1 LFTRALELNEAW
13 EGGTIH
19 EAMIA
24 LESLPALLGGSPARA
39 KEHFERAVALSNGE
53 SAFAFVALATGVAQ
67 PAKDRREFERLLRLA
82 LAVDVSKRPSIRLSN
97 LIAQKR
103 ARSLLAQADKLF

>member
-1 LFTRALELNEAW
+1 
-13 EGGTIH
+13 
-19 EAMIA
+19 
-24 LESLPALLGGSPARA
+24 
-39 KEHFERAVALSNGE
+39 
-53 SAFAFVALATGVAQ
+53 VAQ